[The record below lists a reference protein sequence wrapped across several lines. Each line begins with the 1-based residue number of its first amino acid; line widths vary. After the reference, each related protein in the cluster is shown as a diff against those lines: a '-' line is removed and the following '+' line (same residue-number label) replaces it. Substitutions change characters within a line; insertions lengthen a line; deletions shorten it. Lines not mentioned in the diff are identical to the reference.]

1 MQAGTVG
8 VTIEANGLAQFQ
20 ATMQAMAASV
30 QQATARI
37 EAATVNIG
45 VAFDRNVAGGLES
58 AERRVGRSL
67 DNMGARLRTFSRSM
81 MHAGM
86 TGSAIGGFGGFMIGQ
101 SLVNTIGQFEEQM
114 AILGVVSGET
124 GRQLELTASQAEQLG
139 ASSAL
144 SATQVAQIQVE
155 LGKLGMPLSAV
166 RALTPAVTDFAVA
179 SGMASE
185 RAAEFAGAL
194 TNTFGIAAQDMGH
207 AMDVVT
213 TAANISAADVD
224 EMAYTF
230 RYAGSA
236 ARAAG
241 WSLQETAAAAAL
253 MSNAGLDA
261 SVAGTALRSILTDIV
276 APTRH
281 ARAMMEAYGLEL
293 RNADGSVRSLAEIL
307 DQVSDL
313 PVDAIARIFDMN
325 SSTAI
330 LAMRELSYMLPE
342 LYSGLQDV
350 SGATQELADARMGG
364 LLGALRNLAGAF
376 ESLMIAMGK
385 AGLSN
390 LLQDVARDITALA
403 SNLSE
408 TSAKTLMLVAG
419 IAAIG
424 VALGPAMLAIG
435 GMISLLT
442 SPIGLAAALI
452 TVGVG
457 FQIFR
462 DISDEIRG
470 TQTALEATRE
480 PMARIVELTAQLSL
494 QTGAAADETRRLTME
509 QIRNLQVQAQRARAE
524 QAAAQAATDDYNRRA
539 GGSFLGGI
547 NDFVLGATNG
557 FFGLTDSETPQRRLN
572 RANTALAAVEQ
583 QLANAEQAFF
593 NAGLDAM
600 ANDRGVG
607 PLQRQQRRAAAQA
620 AASGAQMRPAM
631 DPYALTAGAS
641 PMQQARQQI
650 ADLQA
655 LAEAAR
661 NGAKAFE
668 ELRVAQGFRRDG
680 AGEVSPEMMAR
691 ARELIAAQRELAIAQ
706 AAPGMLSGRRD
717 PTGELQ
723 KEIDQSI
730 ARTERL
736 IAATGGGSRSLE
748 RARIAA
754 ELMDKTRG
762 LSAAAADEM
771 AAAIEAVN
779 HRFAEAQERMGRMQ
793 AAFKSIGDSVAGAFE
808 NAILE
813 GRKLSDVMR
822 SLARDIAAIVLRN
835 MVTAPI
841 GNAITAALGGMF
853 GGGKAAGGL
862 VSPNRMYMVGE
873 KGPELFMPAT
883 PGRIMSHGSIASG
896 GGAAVVQLHYAPVID
911 ARGADAAAVARL
923 EAGQAAMARSF
934 EPLVQQAVQNLRARR
949 KI

>member
-1 MQAGTVG
+1 MTTAGTVG
-8 VTIEANGLAQFQ
+8 VTIQAEGLAQFQ

-30 QQATARI
+30 QAATTRI
-37 EAATVNIG
+37 EAATASIG
-45 VAFDRNVAGGLES
+45 TAFERDVGDQVER
-58 AERRVGRSL
+58 AERRTVRAI

-86 TGSAIGGFGGFMIGQ
+86 MGSFAAGFGGFMVGQALYNSIG
-101 SLVNTIGQFEEQM
+101 TFEEQM

-124 GRQLELTASQAEQLG
+124 GRQLELTAQQAEQLG

-155 LGKLGMPLSAV
+155 LGKLGMSLSMV
-166 RALTPAVTDFAVA
+166 REMTPAVTDFAIA
-179 SGMASE
+179 SDMAAE

-276 APTRH
+276 APTRM
-281 ARAMMEAYGLEL
+281 AREQMRAYGLDL
-293 RNADGSVRSLAEIL
+293 RNADGSVRSLQEVL
-307 DQVSDL
+307 EEVSDL

-330 LAMRELSYMLPE
+330 LAMRELSYMLPD
-342 LYSGLQDV
+342 LYEGLQNVD
-350 SGATQELADARMGG
+350 GATQRLADARMSG
-364 LLGALRNLAGAF
+364 LTGAFRELAGAF
-376 ESLMIAMGK
+376 ESLLIAMGQG
-385 AGLSN
+385 GLSQM
-390 LLQDVARDITALA
+390 LQDFAGSLSTLA
-403 SNLSE
+403 SNLSK
-408 TSAKTLMLVAG
+408 TSADTLMLVAAIAG
-419 IAAIG
+419 IAI
-424 VALGPAMLAIG
+424 ALGPVMLAVG
-435 GMISLLT
+435 GLIALLT
-442 SPIGLAAALI
+442 SPVGLAASLVAAGI
-452 TVGVG
+452 GAAI
-457 FQIFR
+457 FNQIAA
-462 DISDEIRG
+462 EVRG
-470 TQTALEATRE
+470 TQTAMEATRE
-480 PMARIVELTAQLSL
+480 PMERIVELTARLSTE
-494 QTGAAADETRRLTME
+494 TGEAADNTRRLVRERLRLLET
-509 QIRNLQVQAQRARAE
+509 QVAEARAARNAIQRE
-524 QAAAQAATDDYNRRA
+524 QNESLGGRVGSQISGFVMSPFMDTREERLTQAEAHLRTLEEQLQTARAAFVDANHDALANSQGDGPAQEAAA
-539 GGSFLGGI
+539 
-547 NDFVLGATNG
+547 
-557 FFGLTDSETPQRRLN
+557 
-572 RANTALAAVEQ
+572 
-583 QLANAEQAFF
+583 
-593 NAGLDAM
+593 
-600 ANDRGVG
+600 
-607 PLQRQQRRAAAQA
+607 RAAAQA
-620 AASGAQMRPAM
+620 AAANAQMRPAI
-631 DPYALTAGAS
+631 DPYALMGGGS
-641 PMQQARQQI
+641 PAQQARQQV
-650 ADLQA
+650 ADLNA

-668 ELRVAQGFRRDG
+668 ELRVAQGLRPNG
-680 AGEVSPEMMAR
+680 TGEVSPAMMEQAR
-691 ARELIAAQRELAIAQ
+691 AVIAAQNALAVAQ
-706 AAPGMLSGRRD
+706 NGSRGMLQGRRD
-717 PTGELQ
+717 PVGELQ
-723 KEIDQSI
+723 KEIDRSI
-730 ARTERL
+730 QRTTEM

-771 AAAIEAVN
+771 ATAIEAVN
-779 HRFAEAQERMGRMQ
+779 HRFAEAQERMGRMK

-813 GRKLSDVMR
+813 GRKLSYFMR

-835 MVTAPI
+835 MVTAPL

-883 PGRIMSHGSIASG
+883 PGRILSHGALA
-896 GGAAVVQLHYAPVID
+896 GGAGGAVVQLNYAPVID

-923 EAGQAAMARSF
+923 EAGQTAIVAQF
-934 EPLVQQAVQNLRARR
+934 EPMVHRAVQNLRARR
-949 KI
+949 KL